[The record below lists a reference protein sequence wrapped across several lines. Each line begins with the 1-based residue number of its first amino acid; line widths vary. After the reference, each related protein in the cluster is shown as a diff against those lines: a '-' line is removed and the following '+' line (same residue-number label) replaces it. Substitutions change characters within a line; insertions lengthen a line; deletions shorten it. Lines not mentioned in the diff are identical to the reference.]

1 VSHPPYIVIRN
12 QEYNMRIV
20 CNVKN
25 LNKFNTK
32 MTRLLFTAL
41 LMLACQFLMTAQ
53 TNVPDAPVMAAQL
66 TAKGIPAE
74 NLSFFADEEEAVFY
88 IDFESISL
96 NLNEVVIKDKE
107 GATVFMQK
115 VSDLPVD
122 TIYELD
128 YSQFNS
134 GQYFVELHS
143 YTDILQST
151 FSVK

>member
-1 VSHPPYIVIRN
+1 MNTVRKI
-12 QEYNMRIV
+12 
-20 CNVKN
+20 KN

-41 LMLACQFLMTAQ
+41 LMLACQFAMMAQ
-53 TNVPDAPVMAAQL
+53 TNVPDGPMMVDQL

-74 NLSFFADEEEAVFY
+74 NLSFFADEEEGVFY

-115 VSDLPVD
+115 VNNLPVD

-134 GQYFVELHS
+134 GQYIVELHS
-143 YTDILQST
+143 YTEVLQST

>member
-1 VSHPPYIVIRN
+1 
-12 QEYNMRIV
+12 
-20 CNVKN
+20 
-25 LNKFNTK
+25 

-41 LMLACQFLMTAQ
+41 LMLAFQFTMTAQ
-53 TNVPDAPVMAAQL
+53 TNVPDAPIMASQL
-66 TAKGIPAE
+66 TAKGIPADK
-74 NLSFFADEEEAVFY
+74 LSFFADEEEGVFY

-96 NLNEVVIKDKE
+96 NLSEIIVKDKV
-107 GATVFMQK
+107 GATVFTQK
-115 VSDLPVD
+115 INELPVD

-143 YTDILQST
+143 YTDVLQST

>member
-1 VSHPPYIVIRN
+1 MNTVRKI
-12 QEYNMRIV
+12 
-20 CNVKN
+20 KN

-41 LMLACQFLMTAQ
+41 LMLACQFAMMAQ
-53 TNVPDAPVMAAQL
+53 TNVPDGPMMVDQL

-74 NLSFFADEEEAVFY
+74 NLSFFADEEEGVFY

-96 NLNEVVIKDKE
+96 NLNEVVIKDKK

-115 VSDLPVD
+115 VNNLPVD

-134 GQYFVELHS
+134 GQYIVELHS
-143 YTDILQST
+143 YTEVLQST

>member
-1 VSHPPYIVIRN
+1 
-12 QEYNMRIV
+12 
-20 CNVKN
+20 
-25 LNKFNTK
+25 

-41 LMLACQFLMTAQ
+41 LMLACQFAMMAQ
-53 TNVPDAPVMAAQL
+53 TNVPDGPMMVDQL

-74 NLSFFADEEEAVFY
+74 NLSFFADEEEGVFY

-96 NLNEVVIKDKE
+96 NLNEVVIKDKK

-115 VSDLPVD
+115 VNNLPVD

-134 GQYFVELHS
+134 GQYIVELHS
-143 YTDILQST
+143 YTEVLQST

>member
-1 VSHPPYIVIRN
+1 
-12 QEYNMRIV
+12 
-20 CNVKN
+20 
-25 LNKFNTK
+25 

-41 LMLACQFLMTAQ
+41 LMLACQFAMMAQ
-53 TNVPDAPVMAAQL
+53 TNVPDGPMMVDQL

-74 NLSFFADEEEAVFY
+74 NLSFFADEEEGVFY

-115 VSDLPVD
+115 VNNLPVD

-134 GQYFVELHS
+134 GQYIVELHS
-143 YTDILQST
+143 YTEVLQST